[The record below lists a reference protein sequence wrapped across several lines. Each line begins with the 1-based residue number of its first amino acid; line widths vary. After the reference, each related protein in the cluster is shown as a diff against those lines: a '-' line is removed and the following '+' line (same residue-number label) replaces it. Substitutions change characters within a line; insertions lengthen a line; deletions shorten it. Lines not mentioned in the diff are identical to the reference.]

1 MLSICS
7 CMKNRHERN
16 VVPGGDVAFSDL
28 PAENL
33 SVHLTPPHLVG
44 DGLAG
49 GAYVDV
55 PLGKKVGGYTQDH
68 EAVERNRHAERA
80 CREVGD

>member
-1 MLSICS
+1 
-7 CMKNRHERN
+7 MKNRHERN

-33 SVHLTPPHLVG
+33 SMHLTPPHLV
-44 DGLAG
+44 DDRL
-49 GAYVDV
+49 VDV
-55 PLGKKVGGYTQDH
+55 PLGKKVEGYTQDH
-68 EAVERNRHAERA
+68 EAAERNRHADRA